1 MTQPS
6 LFRINQPAVIA
17 EVIDD
22 EAIIVNLDSGAYY
35 SLRGS
40 ACKIWELLVQQMT
53 AADVATLM
61 AEHYA
66 GAPDAIQKGVET
78 LLVQLL
84 DEELLVPA
92 AAPASSAPPPVA
104 ARTVSERPAFQPPVL
119 EKFTDMADLLLLDPI
134 HDVDA
139 EGWPHAAQP
148 Q

>member
-53 AADVATLM
+53 AADVAALM

-66 GAPDAIQKGVET
+66 GAPDAIQEGVET
-78 LLVQLL
+78 LLTQLL

-104 ARTVSERPAFQPPVL
+104 ARMVSERSAFQPPVL

-134 HDVDA
+134 HDVDV
-139 EGWPHAAQP
+139 EGWPHPAQS

>member
-1 MTQPS
+1 MTEFS

-35 SLRGS
+35 SLRDS

-53 AADVATLM
+53 AADVALWM
-61 AEHYA
+61 AERYS
-66 GAPDAIQKGVET
+66 GSPDAIREGVET

-84 DEELLVPA
+84 EEELLVPA
-92 AAPASSAPPPVA
+92 DVPASSAPPPA
-104 ARTVSERPAFQPPVL
+104 AAQPASERPVFQPPVL

-134 HDVDA
+134 HDVDVT
-139 EGWPHAAQP
+139 GWPHAAQP